1 MIKQLFRKLMELLLF
16 VTLRVAADIPNF
28 LPISFLLS
36 NDPILYGF
44 PASFPKFNA
53 LVSLRQRGSS

>member
-1 MIKQLFRKLMELLLF
+1 MELLLF